1 MAHRNGVHLI
11 DNQYSNR
18 ALKTA
23 VIGGGAAG
31 CFCAVQLKRN
41 RPEAEVCVF
50 ESGPSTMHKLSLT
63 GGGRCNF
70 TNSFERVSSLEEV
83 YPRGFRQMKR
93 LLAAFDHRDTG
104 KWFSLLGIGSVV
116 EPDSRVFP
124 SCMDARKVVRSI
136 QKEMSRLGVSV
147 ECGHRVESISP
158 APQGGWTVDSEHFD
172 NVVVTTG
179 GGLLKAL
186 GSLEIATVKP
196 VPSLFT
202 LKLDCA
208 ATKELMGVSAPDAT
222 VSIQGTA
229 FKSRGALLITDWGIS
244 GPATLRLSSYAA
256 RFLAE
261 KNYICNLA
269 INWVSFNQQEIQD
282 RCRKLKSSCPRK
294 MLSTTCP
301 QGFPDRLWKFILK
314 ERCGLRDDLR
324 WAEIGDKGINRLS
337 SILTSDSYPVCG
349 RAAFKEEF
357 VTAGGISLDAVD
369 IRSLECKKY
378 PGLYFAGEVLDIDAV
393 TGGFNLQAAWSTAF
407 CVAAAISD

>member
-1 MAHRNGVHLI
+1 
-11 DNQYSNR
+11 
-18 ALKTA
+18 
-23 VIGGGAAG
+23 
-31 CFCAVQLKRN
+31 
-41 RPEAEVCVF
+41 
-50 ESGPSTMHKLSLT
+50 MHKLSLT

-70 TNSFERVSSLEEV
+70 TNSFEKVSSLEEV

-93 LLAAFDHRDTG
+93 LLSAFDHNDTRE
-104 KWFSLLGIGSVV
+104 WFSLLGLGSVV

-124 SCMDARKVVRSI
+124 NCMDARKVVRSI

-147 ECGHRVESISP
+147 ECSHRVESISP
-158 APQGGWTVDSEHFD
+158 SLQGGWMVDSEHFD
-172 NVVVTTG
+172 KVVVTTG
-179 GGLLKAL
+179 GGFLKAIAP
-186 GSLEIATVKP
+186 LEIETVKP

-202 LKLDCA
+202 LKLDCTA
-208 ATKELMGVSAPDAT
+208 IKALMGVCAPDAT

-256 RFLAE
+256 RFLAD
-261 KNYICNLA
+261 KNHICALTV
-269 INWVSFNQQEIQD
+269 NWISSNQQEVHQW
-282 RCRKLKSSCPRK
+282 CRNLKNLCPRK
-294 MLSTTCP
+294 MLSSTCP
-301 QGFPDRLWKFILK
+301 QGLPDRLWKFILK
-314 ERCGLRDDLR
+314 ERCGLRDDIR
-324 WAEIGDKGINRLS
+324 WAETGDKSINRLS
-337 SILTSDSYPVCG
+337 NILTSDSYSVCG

-369 IRSLECKKY
+369 IRSLECKKH